1 LFGHVGHVESVTEAT
16 VIERVRLVGVQVIGA
31 RGSGTLI
38 GRVTGN
44 ANTRIKSC
52 CAMNGHVR
60 GDGATGGLIGS
71 HNSYRETPGGDDNP
85 VTQQCYADIDV
96 LFSGQGGADK
106 FGGLAGCSQKGTLS
120 NCFAHGSVTATNA
133 TRIGGL
139 AGCIDLRGELV
150 RCYSTGSILPVNCTL
165 VGGLVGNLAGAGS
178 NIGVVTDCFWDQER
192 SGMGTSAGG
201 TGKTTAQMK
210 NESTFTSAN
219 WLFPAIWLIE
229 AAGVVNNGYPFLT
242 VFLINPVE
250 NRGFAMGAV
259 RETDG
264 AADSPVPVEWN
275 IGPMRDG
282 AWREDFEGVQPAWV
296 STVGTSAVTT
306 IYPALPEPAL
316 PARSNRWFDPGV
328 RALRLD
334 VPSGVLSNRT
344 AYTADGGGGPLSSAT
359 HPLHIESC
367 VCFDSVAQD
376 TQPANLP
383 QDWLLGFTL
392 DSQNRLVAVH
402 GAGSTNSAATFETGV
417 WHRVTLRVENG
428 TYGVRVNGSAVFD
441 SLALREPGTGQI
453 GALCFRGTGWADEM
467 YVSHGS
473 PDYPVRGPTNPVPA
487 VPLSASNPPTDEERT
502 RLNVWLQNEAGI
514 GVLTNTVFNM
524 TGDQLADCY
533 LIGELDGTSE
543 TALPARYTFGISS
556 IEMVSPL
563 RLQITVR
570 LLTGKGNKEGAINGR
585 IRIQG
590 KIQRSESVW
599 RDLPGAITTEAAHFT
614 NGHATYPYAIPP
626 DGYRFFRAQIV
637 P

>member
-1 LFGHVGHVESVTEAT
+1 
-16 VIERVRLVGVQVIGA
+16 
-31 RGSGTLI
+31 
-38 GRVTGN
+38 
-44 ANTRIKSC
+44 
-52 CAMNGHVR
+52 M
-60 GDGATGGLIGS
+60 
-71 HNSYRETPGGDDNP
+71 
-85 VTQQCYADIDV
+85 
-96 LFSGQGGADK
+96 
-106 FGGLAGCSQKGTLS
+106 
-120 NCFAHGSVTATNA
+120 
-133 TRIGGL
+133 
-139 AGCIDLRGELV
+139 
-150 RCYSTGSILPVNCTL
+150 
-165 VGGLVGNLAGAGS
+165 
-178 NIGVVTDCFWDQER
+178 
-192 SGMGTSAGG
+192 
-201 TGKTTAQMK
+201 
-210 NESTFTSAN
+210 
-219 WLFPAIWLIE
+219 
-229 AAGVVNNGYPFLT
+229 
-242 VFLINPVE
+242 
-250 NRGFAMGAV
+250 
-259 RETDG
+259 
-264 AADSPVPVEWN
+264 
-275 IGPMRDG
+275 
-282 AWREDFEGVQPAWV
+282 
-296 STVGTSAVTT
+296 
-306 IYPALPEPAL
+306 
-316 PARSNRWFDPGV
+316 
-328 RALRLD
+328 
-334 VPSGVLSNRT
+334 
-344 AYTADGGGGPLSSAT
+344 
-359 HPLHIESC
+359 
-367 VCFDSVAQD
+367 CFDSVAQD